1 MNDFTLNQEL
11 RSGKQNTEAESSDAP
26 FARNLTLD
34 QKPESGEKLQA
45 PQGRRGPLQRNRTH
59 KDQEA
64 AVVISG
70 LSEADDTLPAEVRSL
85 DRGGLIDEEP
95 SLQPPDTP
103 KGPSGIQGYTSD
115 INQRRSGD
123 SLTSPNGNARES
135 LQVPNGEQIF
145 RRSEAG
151 SGSVSASRTTFPG
164 VNLAERGNV
173 VVRQVTS

>member
-1 MNDFTLNQEL
+1 M
-11 RSGKQNTEAESSDAP
+11 
-26 FARNLTLD
+26 TLD

-85 DRGGLIDEEP
+85 DRGDLIDEEP
-95 SLQPPDTP
+95 SVQPPDTP

-115 INQRRSGD
+115 INQNIMHVKDTVDMCANSETHPNRSVRRSGD
-123 SLTSPNGNARES
+123 SLASPNGNARES